1 METRKRRER
10 EHSRL
15 FGNLDIYHSNPWFS
29 DYPSL
34 ENFLRSRMPPSIH
47 PAARNCVLGYWP
59 VRNYLSRPRWNE
71 DYREDIELQRR
82 VRRKEKFRLGEDY
95 QQCSFEFARIKS
107 RGKIDEFVSSN
118 WKTETTTRR
127 FIPLDSRHY
136 SESASGTAAR
146 EHCYIV
152 LRATVK
158 AETRK
163 DDEEE
168 EEAGET
174 ATAFHHTAS
183 LPDPSFFP
191 LLS

>member
-1 METRKRRER
+1 M
-10 EHSRL
+10 
-15 FGNLDIYHSNPWFS
+15 F
-29 DYPSL
+29 
-34 ENFLRSRMPPSIH
+34 
-47 PAARNCVLGYWP
+47 V
-59 VRNYLSRPRWNE
+59 
-71 DYREDIELQRR
+71 R
-82 VRRKEKFRLGEDY
+82 VRQDKIAWKDR
-95 QQCSFEFARIKS
+95 RI
-107 RGKIDEFVSSN
+107 RFLELE
-118 WKTETTTRR
+118 TETTTRG

-152 LRATVK
+152 LRAAVK

-163 DDEEE
+163 DDEEEE

>member
-1 METRKRRER
+1 MERSTNSFPRTGKPRRRQE
-10 EHSRL
+10 
-15 FGNLDIYHSNPWFS
+15 D
-29 DYPSL
+29 
-34 ENFLRSRMPPSIH
+34 
-47 PAARNCVLGYWP
+47 
-59 VRNYLSRPRWNE
+59 LS
-71 DYREDIELQRR
+71 
-82 VRRKEKFRLGEDY
+82 
-95 QQCSFEFARIKS
+95 
-107 RGKIDEFVSSN
+107 
-118 WKTETTTRR
+118 
-127 FIPLDSRHY
+127 LDSRHY

-152 LRATVK
+152 LRAAVK

-163 DDEEE
+163 DDEEEE